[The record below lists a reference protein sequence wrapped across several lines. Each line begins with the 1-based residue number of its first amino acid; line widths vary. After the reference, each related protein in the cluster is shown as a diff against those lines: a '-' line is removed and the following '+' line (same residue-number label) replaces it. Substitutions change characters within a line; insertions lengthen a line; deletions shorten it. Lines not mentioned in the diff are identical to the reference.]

1 MTSRVIT
8 TGRAIRVGTVAEQ
21 AAAGAVDVG
30 GSDTQS
36 WLGVPITGASRVIG
50 VLGLENLEANAYTES
65 DERLLGT
72 VASSMGVALENAR
85 LFDETKHLLAE
96 TEQRNAELAVINDI
110 GVALADQLEFGAIVD
125 AVGERLWA
133 MFGSDDMVIGIYDPA
148 TNLIS
153 YPYERDSGK
162 RVLQSEPIERGVGL
176 TSIVLDTKRAL
187 RFGSRADQEANG
199 AIRPFVRQAMTPTPP
214 CPSRGSGSRSWPATR
229 RSASSDWETSVRMP
243 TRRATSGSS
252 APSPQAWAWLSR
264 TPACS
269 PRPPTGPRS
278 WH

>member
-21 AAAGAVDVG
+21 EAAGAVDVG

-148 TNLIS
+148 TN
-153 YPYERDSGK
+153 
-162 RVLQSEPIERGVGL
+162 
-176 TSIVLDTKRAL
+176 
-187 RFGSRADQEANG
+187 
-199 AIRPFVRQAMTPTPP
+199 
-214 CPSRGSGSRSWPATR
+214 
-229 RSASSDWETSVRMP
+229 
-243 TRRATSGSS
+243 
-252 APSPQAWAWLSR
+252 
-264 TPACS
+264 
-269 PRPPTGPRS
+269 
-278 WH
+278 